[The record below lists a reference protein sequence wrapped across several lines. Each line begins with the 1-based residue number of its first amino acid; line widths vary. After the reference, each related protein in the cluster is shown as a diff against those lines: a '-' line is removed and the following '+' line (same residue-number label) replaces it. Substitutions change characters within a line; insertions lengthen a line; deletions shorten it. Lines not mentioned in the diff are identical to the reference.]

1 MATYAQRKADVRKAL
16 RNVKAKLNLTNGL
29 LEKARREASRLL
41 DRKTIIT
48 PDSLV
53 TLEKDWESAV
63 ISSNGVTSAM
73 TMLFTVARQYL

>member
-1 MATYAQRKADVRKAL
+1 MASYAQRKGEVRKAL

-48 PDSLV
+48 PESLN
-53 TLEKDWESAV
+53 TLERHWDTAV
-63 ISSNGVTSAM
+63 ISANAVTSAL
-73 TMLFTVARQYL
+73 TTLWTVARSYL